1 MDPSR
6 STQGTH
12 LISQPRSP
20 PMFFQP
26 PSTHFRPLQPFIQPH
41 HNAPAPWHQLPQ
53 TFQPQLRAQPP
64 VSSYHSEAQHL
75 VFPQHHEELHGRQ
88 PSITGGDSASV
99 STADSLTTPKLDLAS
114 SSSSTGPLETAK
126 IDAPWAQTWT
136 NEWTSTTPVAEAR
149 ASQSPV
155 KLPAPHP
162 ETSSIGPVRNTKRQI
177 PTKSKSTSVIT
188 SEQPVRKGARRR
200 AGGACVPVDG
210 QGCIKPPT
218 RPITVQPHLRPD
230 KETTNPAEGAI
241 ASSWP
246 FQLHALR
253 PSDPPSTPAMVPDH
267 RTEASA
273 SAGKGVAPS
282 TTLAQAGSM

>member
-12 LISQPRSP
+12 HISPP
-20 PMFFQP
+20 HALPMFFQP
-26 PSTHFRPLQPFIQPH
+26 PSTHFLPLQPFIQHYHITPT
-41 HNAPAPWHQLPQ
+41 PWHQLPQ
-53 TFQPQLRAQPP
+53 TFQPQLRSQPP
-64 VSSYHSEAQHL
+64 VLSYHSQAQHL
-75 VFPQHHEELHGRQ
+75 VFPQHHEDLHGRQ
-88 PSITGGDSASV
+88 LSITGGDSASV
-99 STADSLTTPKLDLAS
+99 STADSLTTPKLDPAS
-114 SSSSTGPLETAK
+114 SSSSTGPLKTAK

-162 ETSSIGPVRNTKRQI
+162 ETSSMGPVRNTRRQI
-177 PTKSKSTSVIT
+177 PTKSKSTSAIT
-188 SEQPVRKGARRR
+188 SKQPVRKGAKKR
-200 AGGACVPVDG
+200 AGGASVPVDG

-246 FQLHALR
+246 LQLHALR
-253 PSDPPSTPAMVPDH
+253 PSDPLSTPAMVPDH
-267 RTEASA
+267 RTEASE
-273 SAGKGVAPS
+273 SVGKDVGPGAALV
-282 TTLAQAGSM
+282 QAGLM